1 MTQIQDQQPT
11 WKSLQDMLQARA
23 APAAQKHLMFYPL
36 GELSSP
42 PSLISYRSLYG
53 EAQKNSLMLANLAS
67 FAEGKPVLLH
77 LDDHWDCL
85 VWFWA
90 ILLANGIPTLSSPL
104 SNNDDHRRSHLEHL
118 SELLEAPICI
128 MRESSTHLFQG
139 IHGLQI
145 HTIESLLLNPRPST
159 STLTADPVTT
169 MRRRHHGSPAMLM
182 LTSGSTGNAKAVRLS
197 HRQILTSV
205 AGKAAVR
212 SLPRDTS
219 FLNWIGLDHVASLI
233 EIHIQ
238 ALFLGFDQ
246 VHVHAADVV
255 PTPLRFLE
263 LLSRHR
269 VSRSFA
275 PNFFLDKLVA
285 AAAASD
291 TDGGE
296 GERHDWDLSSLRII
310 ASGGEAN
317 HVSTVIAAAAVLES
331 YGAAG
336 NVIVTGFGMTETCAG
351 AVFNLAC
358 PERDVV
364 RGRTVASVGRCMPG
378 IEMRVV
384 RGGDDGAVLCEQG
397 EAGHLQ
403 VRGAVVFDGYYR
415 NPSATADAFTDD
427 GWFRTGDQAT
437 LDEDGHLCLTGRVK
451 DVININGVKVV
462 TADVQAAVDV
472 ALRGTCASRAV
483 VFPSR
488 APGAATEQITVAYLA
503 GHWPPGADEMAEIES
518 LTSQA
523 CVMVS
528 SARPVVFPV
537 GPQSLALLPTTTLG
551 KISGSKMTKLFEAG
565 LFDGDV
571 EYHREAVAAWVKRK
585 AQQVADDEQHNLT
598 DLEANLQNEFAETM
612 GFPDPSHVGVDT
624 SIFDLGFSSMDVIRL
639 KHRLDTQLGI
649 AIPNIMFLTQ
659 PSVRL
664 LAAALTR
671 MTTKPRSPADS
682 AIGIS
687 EPSSPSP
694 KSQPADLDNA
704 YDPVV
709 TLCPKG
715 SGPPLWLVHP
725 GLGEVLVFVGLAH
738 QLARD
743 DRPVYALRARGFE
756 PDQPVF
762 SSLTE
767 AVDTYVAAIRQKQ
780 PSGPYVLV
788 GYSYGVMPAFEIAKR
803 LDNVQFLGSFDF
815 PPHIRMPQQG
825 WNMWFLNLAHV
836 LGVVSEE
843 QIAEV
848 DDGERGYRALS
859 RPEAFERVLAVADH
873 EKWRELG
880 LTQNLVD
887 RWVDVAYG
895 LQSMVADYEPVGKVA
910 CGVDVFQ
917 AEPMRILA
925 ESREEWVAMLRQ
937 WSGFCEDGEAGLR
950 LHEVGGAHY
959 TMIGPEYVEGFVVKF
974 RAALAARGV

>member
-1 MTQIQDQQPT
+1 
-11 WKSLQDMLQARA
+11 MLQAQAELPTTEQRY
-23 APAAQKHLMFYPL
+23 LMFYPFR
-36 GELSSP
+36 ELSSSP
-42 PSLISYRSLYG
+42 NLVSYRSLYS
-53 EAQKNSLMLANLAS
+53 EAQKNSLILANLAS
-67 FAEGKPVLLH
+67 FTEGKPVLLH

-85 VWFWA
+85 AWFWA
-90 ILLANGIPTLSSPL
+90 VLLANGIPALSSPL
-104 SNNDDHRRSHLEHL
+104 SNNDDHRRLHLEHL

-128 MRESSTHLFQG
+128 TRESSTHLFQG
-139 IHGLQI
+139 THGLQI
-145 HTIESLLLNPRPST
+145 HTIESLLLNPTTQPTST
-159 STLTADPVTT
+159 SITTPVTT
-169 MRRRHHGSPAMLM
+169 IRRHRHESPAILM

-197 HRQILTSV
+197 HRQILAAV
-205 AGKAAVR
+205 AGKASVR
-212 SLPRDTS
+212 PLPRGTS

-275 PNFFLDKLVA
+275 PNFFLAKLVA
-285 AAAASD
+285 AAAASH
-291 TDGGE
+291 GKV
-296 GERHDWDLSSLRII
+296 GERNWDLSSLRII

-317 HVSTVIAAAAVLES
+317 HVSTVVAAAALLET

-336 NVIVTGFGMTETCAG
+336 DVIVTGFGMTETCAG

-358 PERDVV
+358 PERDVA

-384 RGGDDGAVLCEQG
+384 RGENQGAVPCETG
-397 EAGHLQ
+397 ETGHLQ
-403 VRGAVVFDGYYR
+403 VRGEVVFEGYYR
-415 NPSATADAFTDD
+415 NPSATADAFTHD
-427 GWFRTGDQAT
+427 GWFKTGDQAT
-437 LDEDGHLCLTGRVK
+437 LDEDGYLCLTGRVK

-462 TADVQAAVDV
+462 TADLQAAVDV

-488 APGAATEQITVAYLA
+488 APGAATEQITVAYLT
-503 GHWPPGADEMAEIES
+503 GHWPPGADELAEIES
-518 LTSQA
+518 LMSQA

-571 EYHREAVAAWVKRK
+571 EYHRETVAAWVRRK
-585 AQQVADDEQHNLT
+585 AQQAAEDEQHDLT
-598 DLEANLQNEFAETM
+598 SLETTLQNEFAETM
-612 GFPDPSHVGVDT
+612 GFPDPSLVGVDT

-639 KHRLDTQLGI
+639 KHRLDTRLGI
-649 AIPNIMFLTQ
+649 TIPNIMFLTH

-664 LAAALTR
+664 LAAALTK
-671 MTTKPRSPADS
+671 MTAKPRSPADS

-687 EPSSPSP
+687 EPSSPSSE
-694 KSQPADLDNA
+694 SQPADLDNS

-715 SGPPLWLVHP
+715 SAPPLWLVHP

-738 QLARD
+738 QLSRE

-762 SSLTE
+762 SSMTE

-780 PSGPYVLV
+780 PVGPYVLV

-848 DDGERGYRALS
+848 DDSDMNYRALS
-859 RPEAFERVLAVADH
+859 RLEAFERVLAVADH
-873 EKWRELG
+873 EKWRQLG
-880 LTQNLVD
+880 LTQNPLD
-887 RWVDVAYG
+887 KWVDVAYG

-910 CGVDVFQ
+910 CGVDVFH
-917 AEPMRILA
+917 AEPMSIIA
-925 ESREEWVAMLRQ
+925 GSKEEWVTMLGR
-937 WSGFCEDGEAGLR
+937 WSSFCEDGEAGLR